1 MHSPGSLGSRD
12 LDLCMQAPSR
22 GPLAGKANKL
32 LTHIQ
37 QTEREKQ
44 EGEEADKKTMLAE
57 LLPRFHRVRTNP
69 SKLGT
74 AH

>member
-1 MHSPGSLGSRD
+1 MDASGLAGAFAAGQDTLLLALCIHQEVGSRD

-37 QTEREKQ
+37 QMGREMQ
-44 EGEEADKKTMLAE
+44 EGEEADKK
-57 LLPRFHRVRTNP
+57 R
-69 SKLGT
+69 S
-74 AH
+74 